1 MENGEASVGDD
12 KDTVGGAGGKGGKGG
27 ADGETGADGEAG
39 AGCVAGAGGAGGEG
53 GGWDR
58 FMVVV
63 GGVALPVEFRISD

>member
-1 MENGEASVGDD
+1 MRMIFFRSADRSCGGGESGVCGC
-12 KDTVGGAGGKGGKGG
+12 GR
-27 ADGETGADGEAG
+27 GE
-39 AGCVAGAGGAGGEG
+39 GGEG